1 MTARRILWKG
11 AIFLSKR
18 YNAGLYLRLSVEDAF
33 NSSKRGKVNTLQN
46 DSTSI
51 ENQRA
56 LLTEYADLQGWN
68 VAQVYSDDGYSG
80 GSFDNRPAFRR
91 MVRDAEAGL
100 IDLILVKD
108 LSRFG
113 RDYIETG
120 RYTEEVF
127 PALGVRFIALMDN
140 IDSEGNAD
148 LLPFRSI
155 LNDYHLKD
163 LSRKVK
169 SVMKAKAEKG
179 EYIGSW
185 APYGFIKDPANR
197 NRLLIDDYAAGV
209 VRGIFGMRSQG
220 FGFAKIAASLNNDG
234 ILSPRSYRDKQAGKE
249 CPGKTWASCVVSD
262 ILANEAYI
270 GHAVRFKTGYLSYKA
285 RQVVN
290 KPKDEWIRCE
300 NVFPAV
306 VSAEVWDA
314 VRSLD
319 NKKSRSS
326 STAANLSLFSKL
338 LRCADCGGTLVHK
351 KSSYTSR
358 VTGEKRIGHAYICAK
373 HHNSGGSVCTRHT
386 IREDIL
392 LAIIRED
399 VRSRLETMD
408 IDEGRIAREVQR
420 RFNGESLDEAKKRR
434 DELAAR
440 VQELASFGRKLYED
454 RLRGIIA
461 VDTFKAL
468 SEKAEEDRADVKVEH
483 EQLSEL
489 ISAEERRVLKLGGI
503 VPKLREF
510 LSLESLSNDTLAA
523 IIERIIV
530 NESVGRSPH
539 RTHDVR
545 IVYRFEAEDMHANS
559 EWRISS

>member
-1 MTARRILWKG
+1 M
-11 AIFLSKR
+11 SKQ

-51 ENQRA
+51 ENQR
-56 LLTEYADLQGWN
+56 LLLAEYADLQGWN

-80 GSFDNRPAFRR
+80 GAFDNRPAFQR

-120 RYTEEVF
+120 RYTDEVF

-185 APYGFIKDPANR
+185 APFGFVKDPANK
-197 NRLLIDDYAAGV
+197 NRLLIDDCAADV

-220 FGFAKIAASLNNDG
+220 FGFAKIAAALNNEG
-234 ILSPRSYRDKQAGKE
+234 VLSPRSYRDKQAGKE
-249 CPGKTWASCVVSD
+249 CPGKVWTSCVVSD

-270 GHAVRFKTGYLSYKA
+270 GHAVRFKTGYLSYKI

-300 NVFPAV
+300 NVFPV
-306 VSAEVWDA
+306 IVSTEVWDA

-319 NKKSRSS
+319 SKNSQSS
-326 STAANLSLFSKL
+326 ETGATLSLFSKL
-338 LRCADCGGTLVHK
+338 LRCADCGGTMIHK

-386 IREDIL
+386 IREDVL
-392 LAIIRED
+392 LAVIRD
-399 VRSRLETMD
+399 DIRNRLETMD
-408 IDEGRIAREVQR
+408 IDESRIAREIQR

-434 DELAAR
+434 DGLAAR
-440 VQELASFGRKLYED
+440 MQELTSLGRKLYED
-454 RLRGIIA
+454 RLKGIIT
-461 VDTFKAL
+461 VDTFKSL
-468 SEKAEEDRADVKVEH
+468 SEKAEEDKASVKAEH
-483 EQLSEL
+483 EQLTEL
-489 ISAEERRVLKLGGI
+489 ISSEERRVLEFDSI
-503 VPKLREF
+503 MPKLQEF
-510 LSLESLSNDTLAA
+510 LSLESFSNDTLAA
-523 IIERIIV
+523 LIERV
-530 NESVGRSPH
+530 VVSESVGRSPH

-545 IVYRFEAEDMHANS
+545 IVYRFEALA
-559 EWRISS
+559 